1 MGWVSTDLERM
12 HGWRNESVSTDFH
25 ELRQDFN
32 PPNLG
37 ERVPMKK
44 FAGTW
49 NIIEM
54 DEWDADYLN
63 METQAYIK
71 VGRKGYGEFQFGLV
85 HASIN
90 GEIEAFGGEK
100 RFSFTFEGNDE
111 GELLSGD
118 GWLKVAD
125 ENSLQGFIRFH
136 SGDSSL
142 LKAERRK

>member
-1 MGWVSTDLERM
+1 
-12 HGWRNESVSTDFH
+12 
-25 ELRQDFN
+25 
-32 PPNLG
+32 
-37 ERVPMKK
+37 MKK

-54 DEWDADYLN
+54 DQWDTDYIN

-71 VGRKGYGEFQFGLV
+71 VDKKGNGEFQFGLV
-85 HASIN
+85 WGEIN
-90 GEIEAFGGEK
+90 GEIEEFGGET

-111 GELLSGD
+111 MDAMSGD
-118 GWLKVAD
+118 GWLKQID
-125 ENSLQGFIRFH
+125 ENSLQGFVRFH